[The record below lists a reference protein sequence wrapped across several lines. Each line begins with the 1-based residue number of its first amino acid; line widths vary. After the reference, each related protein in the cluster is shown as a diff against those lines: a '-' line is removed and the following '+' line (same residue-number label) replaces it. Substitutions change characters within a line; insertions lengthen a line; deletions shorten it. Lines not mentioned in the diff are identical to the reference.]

1 MASGTLPSQHNDLG
15 APCGAHPSPH
25 AISDVADMWNCA
37 CRGGCSA
44 LIAAQCLY
52 QATIDSLDR
61 PDDGGQPFMQP
72 LAVVVSRQKTL
83 AGQEDCRRYAQA
95 ITVGDHAT
103 ALAVCHALIA
113 TEQERVA
120 R

>member
-1 MASGTLPSQHNDLG
+1 MARLCKSLLLAFLCLFIRTAL
-15 APCGAHPSPH
+15 
-25 AISDVADMWNCA
+25 
-37 CRGGCSA
+37 SA
-44 LIAAQCLY
+44 QTVTGKVTPGSNQDKLK
-52 QATIDSLDR
+52 
-61 PDDGGQPFMQP
+61 M
-72 LAVVVSRQKTL
+72 AVVVSRQKTL